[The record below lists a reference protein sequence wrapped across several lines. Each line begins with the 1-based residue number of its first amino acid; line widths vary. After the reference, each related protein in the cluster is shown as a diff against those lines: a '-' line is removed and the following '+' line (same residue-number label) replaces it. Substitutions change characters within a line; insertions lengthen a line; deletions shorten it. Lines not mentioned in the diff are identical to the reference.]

1 MGKAHQINIRPTQT
15 PIINNPQ
22 SVPILVSS
30 LNILFCEIDREK
42 RAYPDTDPRI
52 SKLIPTISKM
62 IENAVITIGQCQV
75 PEHVCLP

>member
-1 MGKAHQINIRPTQT
+1 MGNANQINMRPTQT
-15 PIINNPQ
+15 AITNNPQ

-30 LNILFCEIDREK
+30 LDILFCEIDLEK
-42 RAYPDTDPRI
+42 RAYPDTDPRV

-62 IENAVITIGQCQV
+62 IENVVITIGQCQV

>member
-1 MGKAHQINIRPTQT
+1 MGNANQINMRPTQT
-15 PIINNPQ
+15 PITNNPQ

-30 LNILFCEIDREK
+30 LDILFCEIDLEK
-42 RAYPDTDPRI
+42 RAYPDTDPRV

-62 IENAVITIGQCQV
+62 IENVVITIGQFQV